1 VNDLLRSG
9 AEEAMPFGSEGPEA
23 GVGLALS
30 GGGFR
35 AALFHAGVLWRLA
48 EMGKLSGLARISSVS
63 GGSIT
68 AALLGLR
75 WERLRA
81 RGFSAAALE
90 EEVIRPL
97 RAFCARTMDVP
108 AVLSGALLP
117 FTSIAGRVEAAYAD
131 RRLLGQATLQDLPEA
146 PRFVLN
152 ATNLATGVGFRF
164 SRPYAG
170 DYRIGLLPRPAFRLA
185 RAVAA
190 SSAFP
195 PILSPVVLE
204 TDPGAFQ
211 RTPGA
216 DLWEEERLRR
226 RILLTDGGVYDN
238 LGLETV
244 WKRHTTV
251 IASDAGEPLSHAWS
265 EGRDWLRQGLRV
277 ISVLQRQA
285 LALRRGELVARFRTG
300 ALEGAYLG
308 IGTPMRPGAPP
319 GALPVPPE
327 VTERLSRIRTRLDAF
342 SGAERC
348 ALLNWGY
355 ARCDASVRT
364 YLWKDAAPPAGWPC
378 PEHPLDRGLG
388 REVRVEGEAAR

>member
-1 VNDLLRSG
+1 
-9 AEEAMPFGSEGPEA
+9 MPFGSEGPEA

-75 WERLRA
+75 WERLRKA
-81 RGFSAAALE
+81 AFSAAALAD
-90 EEVIRPL
+90 EVIGPL
-97 RAFCARTMDVP
+97 RAFCARTVDVP
-108 AVLSGALLP
+108 AVLAGALLP
-117 FTSIAGRVEAAYAD
+117 FTSIAGRIEAAYAD
-131 RRLLGQATLQDLPEA
+131 RKLLGEATLQDLPDE

-164 SRPYAG
+164 SKPYAG
-170 DYRIGLLPRPAFRLA
+170 DYRIGLVRRPAVRLA

-204 TDPGAFQ
+204 LDPGSFE

-216 DLWEEERLRR
+216 DLWEVERLRR
-226 RILLTDGGVYDN
+226 RVLLADGGVYDN

-244 WKRHTTV
+244 WKRYTTV
-251 IASDAGEPLSHAWS
+251 IASDAGEPFAYRWS
-265 EGRDWLRQGLRV
+265 EARDWLRHGLRV
-277 ISVLQRQA
+277 ITVLQRQA
-285 LALRRGELVARFRTG
+285 LALRRGELVGRFRTG
-300 ALEGAYLG
+300 ALDGAYLG
-308 IGTPMRPGAPP
+308 IGTPLRAGTPP

-327 VTERLSRIRTRLDAF
+327 TTERLARIRTRLDAF
-342 SGAERC
+342 TDAEQC

-355 ARCDASVRT
+355 ARCDASVRA
-364 YLWKDAAPPAGWPC
+364 YLWKDAAPPSGWPC
-378 PEHPLDRGLG
+378 PEHPLDRGLPE
-388 REVRVEGEAAR
+388 RVRVEEEG

>member
-1 VNDLLRSG
+1 L
-9 AEEAMPFGSEGPEA
+9 PFGSEGPEA

-48 EMGKLSGLARISSVS
+48 ELKKLAGLARISSVS
-63 GGSIT
+63 GGSVT

-81 RGFSAAALE
+81 AGFTPEALDG
-90 EEVIRPL
+90 EVVRPL
-97 RAFCARTMDVP
+97 RAFCARTVDVP
-108 AVLSGALLP
+108 VVLSGALLP
-117 FTSIAGRVEAAYAD
+117 FTSIAGRLEAAYAD
-131 RRLLGQATLQDLPEA
+131 PALLGGATLQDLPEA
-146 PRFVLN
+146 PRFVVN
-152 ATNLATGVGFRF
+152 ATNLASGVGFRF

-170 DYRIGLLPRPAFRLA
+170 DYRIGLVPRPTFRLA

-195 PILSPVVLE
+195 PVLSPVVLDL
-204 TDPGAFQ
+204 DPDSFE

-216 DLWEEERLRR
+216 DLWDEERLRR

-251 IASDAGEPLSHAWS
+251 IASDAGGPLSHRWG
-265 EGRDWLRQGLRV
+265 EHRDWLRQGLRV
-277 ISVLQRQA
+277 ISVLERQG
-285 LALRRGELVARFRTG
+285 LALRRGELVGRFRTG
-300 ALEGAYLG
+300 ALDGAYVG
-308 IGTPMRPGAPP
+308 IATPLRAGAPP

-327 VTERLSRIRTRLDAF
+327 VVERLSRIRTRLDAF
-342 SGAERC
+342 SEAEQC
-348 ALLNWGY
+348 ALVNWGY
-355 ARCDASVRT
+355 ARCDASVRA
-364 YLWKDAAPPAGWPC
+364 YLWKDAEPPAGWPC
-378 PEHPLDRGLG
+378 PGHPLDGEVAAR
-388 REVRVEGEAAR
+388 VRVEAEG